1 MGLEIRGM
9 FGRWGARLFRP
20 RADPL
25 RLAAEA
31 LYETA
36 LAAARRPGLYRR
48 WGVPDSL
55 DGRFEMLALHLYVLF
70 RRLKGAEMPDLAQA
84 LYDSALRDLDRAL
97 RQMGAGDLGISRR
110 IRRMAEALNG
120 RIAAYD
126 AALGHPAALAETLR
140 RNLYGTL
147 AAAPPSPSI
156 ASAADY
162 LRHAIAGAESWR
174 REDLAAGRVQ
184 FPSSEIETAS

>member
-1 MGLEIRGM
+1 MAEGMGRLE
-9 FGRWGARLFRP
+9 RWRDRLFRP
-20 RADPL
+20 EIAAR
-25 RLAAEA
+25 RRSAEA

-36 LAAARRPGLYRR
+36 LAAARRPDPYRR

-70 RRLKGAEMPDLAQA
+70 RRLKSAEMPELAQA

-97 RQMGAGDLGISRR
+97 REMGAGDLGISRR

-126 AALGHPAALAETLR
+126 AALGDPAALAETLR
-140 RNLYGTL
+140 RNLFGTL
-147 AAAPPSPSI
+147 AGAPPEESI

-162 LRHAIAGAESWR
+162 LRRAIAGAEAWR
-174 REDLAAGRVQ
+174 REDLAAGRFR
-184 FPSSEIETAS
+184 FPSLDGETAP